1 LPFYNVRTQYSG
13 IEFLSVC
20 VFKLKPALFAQKQ
33 GASPWFTNIYLKL
46 IDNLLVSG
54 LLIARGR
61 ERKNPELPLI
71 CQPKGDEML
80 AVYAPVY
87 AILVGIAM
95 IGQWSFSY
103 LSKQIP
109 ELESE
114 PIRITFHIAGEIITA
129 LCLVLGGIGL
139 LMDLSWGRSLYLVA
153 MGMLFY
159 TVIVSPGYFAQ
170 KGDWK
175 WLGIFGSLIVVGL
188 ISILAVA

>member
-1 LPFYNVRTQYSG
+1 
-13 IEFLSVC
+13 
-20 VFKLKPALFAQKQ
+20 
-33 GASPWFTNIYLKL
+33 
-46 IDNLLVSG
+46 
-54 LLIARGR
+54 
-61 ERKNPELPLI
+61 
-71 CQPKGDEML
+71 ML
-80 AVYAPVY
+80 AVYAPFY
-87 AILVGIAM
+87 AILVGVVM

-114 PIRITFHIAGEIITA
+114 PIRITFHIVGEMITA
-129 LCLVLGGIGL
+129 ISLVVGGIGL
-139 LMDLSWGRSLYLVA
+139 LMGLSWGRSLYLIA

>member
-1 LPFYNVRTQYSG
+1 
-13 IEFLSVC
+13 
-20 VFKLKPALFAQKQ
+20 
-33 GASPWFTNIYLKL
+33 
-46 IDNLLVSG
+46 
-54 LLIARGR
+54 
-61 ERKNPELPLI
+61 
-71 CQPKGDEML
+71 ML

-87 AILVGIAM
+87 AILVGVVM

-109 ELESE
+109 EFESE
-114 PIRITFHIAGEIITA
+114 PIRITFHIAGEMITA
-129 LCLVLGGIGL
+129 LCLILGGIGL
-139 LMDLSWGRSLYLVA
+139 SMDLSWGRSLYLIA

-188 ISILAVA
+188 ISVLVVA